1 MIHRFLVALALVACA
16 APVAAQTAAPPPRI
30 EFIPRTTFYMALEH
44 LWGEAD
50 ERYRWDANFGGE
62 LDVVDYGAGRLTFGA
77 NYQAVLGE
85 EYQPFDP
92 TQGNYIIEGALS
104 ARLPQVELAAVLYH
118 QSRHLSDRAKEIPV
132 DWNMLGVRAHRLFP
146 AGAFYVETRTDLR
159 WAIKQSYID
168 YRWELDGR
176 VRADRVLRPGVGVLL
191 AGSVRHL
198 GVDGTRSRGG
208 QTGFRAEAGVRLE
221 GSAGALELF
230 AAAERRIDPY
240 PLEFSTAAWVTAGFR
255 LLTR

>member
-1 MIHRFLVALALVACA
+1 VIARFVAALALICA
-16 APVAAQTAAPPPRI
+16 APAAAQTAATPARF
-30 EFIPRTTFYMALEH
+30 EFIPRAAFHMSLEH

-50 ERYRWDANFGGE
+50 QRYRWDANFGGE
-62 LDVVDYGAGRLTFGA
+62 LDVIDYGVGRLTFGA

-104 ARLPQVELAAVLYH
+104 GRLLQVELAAVLYH
-118 QSRHLSDRAKEIPV
+118 QSRHLSDRAKDVPV
-132 DWNMLGVRAHRLFP
+132 DWNMLGARAQRLFP
-146 AGAFYVETRTDLR
+146 AGAFHVDARADLR
-159 WAIKQSYID
+159 AAIKQSFID
-168 YRWELDGR
+168 YRWEFDGR
-176 VRADRVLRPGVGVLL
+176 VRADRVVRPGVGVLL
-191 AGSVRHL
+191 AGAVRHL
-198 GVDGTRSRGG
+198 GVDGTGNRGG
-208 QTGFRAEAGVRLE
+208 QTGFRAEAGMRLE

-240 PLEFSTAAWVTAGFR
+240 PLEFSTATWVTAGFR